1 MGKIYNGGKN
11 YGQGTDEG
19 TFTIGDESGYYIDI
33 TTYPYAQVRI
43 GEANDT
49 ENPPETIINPQDIS
63 TELVETNDVHKGIEV
78 GSTAYWGY
86 YEPEQG
92 QELNPKSSSLDESLT
107 WLRQNLGGDRNS
119 TLGGKIIYDDIQ
131 EEIKFDSGYDVDM
144 GDLKCAII
152 TSGYLY
158 TDPLHGDI
166 INGQGWGQGSANNSL
181 NTFISCIERS
191 INGVDIEGEWENG
204 WGYNASDASQYASSL
219 YDFLGWVRENIVGI
233 DGKITYNEQD
243 NQIEISEAVSVDGSA
258 TVDHDLIKGGNRG
271 YWGYQAVAQA
281 HSTSLDSFASWV
293 LDSLD
298 GITRNASSGYY
309 IIDGMKIYDDDI
321 ITSNADG
328 WGYHAMADQYST
340 SLGETIQWLRE
351 NCNTDDGTVDVGDGD
366 VVLNSDAQGT
376 SYWTETDQSHS
387 LYATLHSM
395 DDRMCGYIKNY
406 GYNTQDVAVS
416 GDVRTEDSN
425 GWGYYEGEEDD
436 TSLKYV
442 ISDILSRLS
451 TLENE

>member
-63 TELVETNDVHKGIEV
+63 TELVKTNDVHI

-119 TLGGKIIYDDIQ
+119 TLGGKITYDENSTIEFASGYDIHMGNL
-131 EEIKFDSGYDVDM
+131 ECATIDSGY
-144 GDLKCAII
+144 IH
-152 TSGYLY
+152 
-158 TDPLHGDI
+158 TDPLQGDI
-166 INGQGWGQGSANNSL
+166 INGQGWGEGSANTSL
-181 NTFISCIERS
+181 NTFISCIKRS
-191 INGVDIEGEWENG
+191 VSGVDIEGEWRNG
-204 WGYNASDASQYASSL
+204 WGYNASDASEYASSL
-219 YDFLGWVRENIVGI
+219 YDFLGWVRDNIIGI
-233 DGKITYNEQD
+233 DGKITYDEQD
-243 NQIEISEAVSVDGSA
+243 DQVEISEAVSVDGA
-258 TVDHDLIKGGNRG
+258 VTVNHDLIKGGSRG
-271 YWGYQAVAQA
+271 YWGYEASPQA
-281 HSTSLDSFASWV
+281 HTTSLDSFASWV
-293 LDSLD
+293 LGSFDSLD
-298 GITRNASSGYY
+298 GITHNTSSGYY
-309 IIDGMKIYDDDI
+309 SIDGMKIYDDDI
-321 ITSNADG
+321 VTSNVDG
-328 WGYHAMADQYST
+328 WGYHATASEYST

-351 NCNTDDGTVDVGDGD
+351 NCGGDDDGTVEIGNGDI
-366 VVLNSDAQGT
+366 VLNSNIQGS
-376 SYWTETDQSHS
+376 SYWTETDESHS
-387 LYATLHSM
+387 LYTTLHDM
-395 DDRMCGYIKNY
+395 DDRICGYIRNY
-406 GYNTQDVAVS
+406 GYHTQDVTVS
-416 GDVRTEDSN
+416 GDVHTEDRN

-436 TSLKYV
+436 NTSLKYV

-451 TLENE
+451 TLENK

>member
-1 MGKIYNGGKN
+1 MGIY
-11 YGQGTDEG
+11 
-19 TFTIGDESGYYIDI
+19 I
-33 TTYPYAQVRI
+33 
-43 GEANDT
+43 
-49 ENPPETIINPQDIS
+49 
-63 TELVETNDVHKGIEV
+63 
-78 GSTAYWGY
+78 
-86 YEPEQG
+86 
-92 QELNPKSSSLDESLT
+92 LT
-107 WLRQNLGGDRNS
+107 
-119 TLGGKIIYDDIQ
+119 
-131 EEIKFDSGYDVDM
+131 
-144 GDLKCAII
+144 
-152 TSGYLY
+152 
-158 TDPLHGDI
+158 PLHGDI

-204 WGYNASDASQYASSL
+204 WGYNASDASQYAGSL
-219 YDFLGWVRENIVGI
+219 YDFLGWVRENIIGI

-243 NQIEISEAVSVDGSA
+243 DQVEISEAVSVDGSV

-309 IIDGMKIYDDDI
+309 NIDGMKIYDDDI

-328 WGYHAMADQYST
+328 WGYHVMADQYST

-387 LYATLHSM
+387 LYETLHDL
-395 DDRMCGYIKNY
+395 DDRICGYIRNY
-406 GYNTQDVAVS
+406 GYNTQDVTVS

>member
-119 TLGGKIIYDDIQ
+119 TL
-131 EEIKFDSGYDVDM
+131 
-144 GDLKCAII
+144 
-152 TSGYLY
+152 
-158 TDPLHGDI
+158 
-166 INGQGWGQGSANNSL
+166 
-181 NTFISCIERS
+181 
-191 INGVDIEGEWENG
+191 
-204 WGYNASDASQYASSL
+204 
-219 YDFLGWVRENIVGI
+219 
-233 DGKITYNEQD
+233 DGKITYDEQD
-243 NQIEISEAVSVDGSA
+243 DQVEISEAVSVDGSV
-258 TVDHDLIKGGNRG
+258 TVNHDLIKGGSRG
-271 YWGYQAVAQA
+271 YWGYEASPQA
-281 HSTSLDSFASWV
+281 HTTSLDSFASWV
-293 LDSLD
+293 LGSFDSLD
-298 GITRNASSGYY
+298 GITHNTSSGYY
-309 IIDGMKIYDDDI
+309 SIDGMKIYDDDI
-321 ITSNADG
+321 VTSNVDG
-328 WGYHAMADQYST
+328 WGYHATASEYST

-351 NCNTDDGTVDVGDGD
+351 NCGGDDDGTVEIGNGDI
-366 VVLNSDAQGT
+366 VLNSNIQGS
-376 SYWTETDQSHS
+376 SYWTETDESHS
-387 LYATLHSM
+387 LYTTLHDM
-395 DDRMCGYIKNY
+395 DDRICGYIRNY
-406 GYNTQDVAVS
+406 GYHTQDVTVS
-416 GDVRTEDSN
+416 GDVHTEDRN

-451 TLENE
+451 TLENK